1 MTPPE
6 LVLINADI
14 RTMDPHFPRVSAL
27 AVRHGRVAALGSD
40 GDIRA
45 LAGAGTRIID
55 AGGRLVL
62 PGFHDTHIHVQD
74 GGQHLS
80 LIYISEPTRPY

>member
-27 AVRHGRVAALGSD
+27 AVRHGRVAALGNYWLEALP
-40 GDIRA
+40 IRD
-45 LAGAGTRIID
+45 L
-55 AGGRLVL
+55 
-62 PGFHDTHIHVQD
+62 
-74 GGQHLS
+74 
-80 LIYISEPTRPY
+80 